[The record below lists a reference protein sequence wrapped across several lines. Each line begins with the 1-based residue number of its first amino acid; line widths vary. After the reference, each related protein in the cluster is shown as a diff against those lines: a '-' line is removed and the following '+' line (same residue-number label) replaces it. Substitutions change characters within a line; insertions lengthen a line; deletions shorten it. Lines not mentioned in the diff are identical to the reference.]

1 MKKSLELSDIKHGYL
16 KGKAGT
22 NGWALCIGAGTSLP
36 AFPNWKDLVKNL
48 ILKADDIKESEVINE
63 ILSSFSLDALIQASS
78 HILNIP
84 EADFTEILSNE
95 LYSIIKVNTS
105 DKEWKSVSRIFTTIN
120 ANGTRDPDWNNFIQI
135 RERLFKSTS
144 AYALGK
150 IVIDSYENNLAPDAI
165 LSFNAE
171 PLLYSLINSFE
182 REPYIG
188 KVKKNNE
195 VKEIVDLI
203 TTSISSK
210 CKGRIPYYFCHGALL
225 NKLRKNGDYRFNS
238 TSKLVFSEGSYLQ
251 IANTS
256 FSWQSINFLNV
267 CSDSTVIFIGVS
279 LNDPNMRKW
288 LTWIQNERKKDIG
301 VDVES
306 THHFWICKKP
316 KYLETMKWIEAS
328 VLHLG
333 VRIIWLNDWSET
345 EKVMRNL
352 LGL

>member
-1 MKKSLELSDIKHGYL
+1 MKKSLTFSDINYGYL
-16 KGKAGT
+16 RGKAT
-22 NGWALCIGAGTSLP
+22 TKGWALCIGAGTSLP
-36 AFPNWKDLVKNL
+36 AFPNWMDLVKNL
-48 ILKADDIKESEVINE
+48 ILRADDIRNPDEISE

-78 HILNIP
+78 HILNLP
-84 EADFTEILSNE
+84 ESQFTDILSNE
-95 LYSIIKVNTS
+95 MYSKVKDKIS
-105 DKEWKSVSRIFTTIN
+105 EKEWESVSLIFTTIN
-120 ANGTRDPDWNNFIQI
+120 ANRTKDTDWVNFINV
-135 RERLFKSTS
+135 RERIFKATS
-144 AYALGK
+144 AYSLSK
-150 IVIDSYENNLAPDAI
+150 IVIDSYENGIAPDAI

-188 KVKKNNE
+188 KTKKPNE
-195 VKEIVDLI
+195 VKEIIDLV
-203 TTSISSK
+203 TNSISSK

-225 NKLRKNGDYRFNS
+225 NNLREISDHRLNN

-279 LNDPNMRKW
+279 LTDPNMRKW
-288 LTWIQNERKKDIG
+288 LTWIQNERKNDIG
-301 VDVES
+301 EVVES
-306 THHFWICKKP
+306 SQHFWICKKP
-316 KYLETMKWIEAS
+316 KYQNSIKWIEAS

-333 VRIIWLNDWSET
+333 IRVIWLDDWNQT
-345 EKVMRNL
+345 EEVMRKL

>member
-1 MKKSLELSDIKHGYL
+1 MKKSLSLSDINHGYL
-16 KGKAGT
+16 KGKANT
-22 NGWALCIGAGTSLP
+22 KGWALCIGAGTSLP
-36 AFPNWKDLVKNL
+36 AFPDWINLVKNL
-48 ILKADDIKESEVINE
+48 VLRDDNTIDNSEINE
-63 ILSSFSLDALIQASS
+63 ILSKFSLDALIQASV
-78 HILNIP
+78 HILNLP
-84 EADFTEILSNE
+84 EEEFTEILSNE
-95 LYSIIKVNTS
+95 LYSKIRNQIS
-105 DKEWKSVSRIFTTIN
+105 DKEWKSVSQIFTTVN
-120 ANGTRDPDWNNFIQI
+120 ANRTKDTDWRNFIQV
-135 RERLFKSTS
+135 REKLFKNTS

-150 IVIDSYENNLAPDAI
+150 IIIEAYENNLAPDAI

-188 KVKKNNE
+188 KKKKPNE
-195 VKEIVDLI
+195 VKEIIDLI

-225 NKLRKNGDYRFNS
+225 NKLKESYDHRLNA

-256 FSWQSINFLNV
+256 FSWQSINFLKV
-267 CSDSTVIFIGVS
+267 CSESTVIFIGVS
-279 LNDPNMRKW
+279 LTDPNMRKW

-301 VDVES
+301 ENVES
-306 THHFWICKKP
+306 TQHFWICKNPEYKIS
-316 KYLETMKWIEAS
+316 KKWIEAS

-333 VRIIWLNDWSET
+333 IRIIWINEWSES
-345 EKVMRNL
+345 EKLMRNL